1 MGTPRTKIQSKN
13 EKLSPGET
21 VQMNEKEWRVAGM
34 EKDDFILIDTTGKT
48 VLMPTLAAASML
60 EQGIIVQCS

>member
-1 MGTPRTKIQSKN
+1 
-13 EKLSPGET
+13 
-21 VQMNEKEWRVAGM
+21 MNEKEWRVAGM

-60 EQGIIVQCS
+60 EQGIIVQCN